1 MNIENLKKDGVI
13 QANCLKEKDNVQDW
27 ADKTINIYKGC
38 SNDCRYCYARAE
50 AERFK
55 RVKKGEW
62 TTEVLNMEKIKK
74 EWRFSKKNIMFPS
87 THDITPGTFDACATV
102 LKKILEAG
110 NTILIVS
117 KPRADL
123 IEQLCDILGD
133 HKKYILFRF
142 TISAKN
148 DELLSFWE
156 PNAPIYDDRRKALQI
171 ASEKGFQTSISIEPM
186 LDPGNIDELIED
198 LRAYTTDSMWIG
210 TMNMIRKRVSID
222 SEKVEEEIKKIEAG
236 QTPEKLLEIYEKY
249 KEDPLI
255 KWKGHIRKT
264 LKKLGV
270 EVPEQNDDW
279 RDHIKK

>member
-1 MNIENLKKDGVI
+1 MDIENFKKDGVVKV
-13 QANCLKEKDNVQDW
+13 NCLKEKDNVQDW

-50 AERFK
+50 AVRFN
-55 RVKKGEW
+55 RVKKEEW
-62 TTEVLNMEKIKK
+62 TTEILNQEKIKK
-74 EWRFSKKNIMFPS
+74 GWMFSKKNIMFPS

-133 HKKYILFRF
+133 HKEQILFRF

-156 PNAPIYDDRRKALQI
+156 PNAPSYHDRRNALQI
-171 ASEKGFQTSISIEPM
+171 ALGKGFKTSISIEPM
-186 LDPGNIDELIED
+186 LDAGNISELIED
-198 LRAYTTDSMWIG
+198 LRQFTTDSMWVG
-210 TMNMIRKRVSID
+210 TMNMIRNRVSID
-222 SEKVEEEIKKIEAG
+222 SEKVEEEIQKIEAE

-279 RDHIKK
+279 RDRL

>member
-1 MNIENLKKDGVI
+1 MKIENLTKGGVI
-13 QANCLKEKDNVQDW
+13 QVNCLKEKDNVQDW

-50 AERFK
+50 AVRFN
-55 RVKKGEW
+55 RVKKEEW
-62 TTEVLNMEKIKK
+62 TTEVLNQEKIKK
-74 EWRFSKKNIMFPS
+74 GWMFSKKNIMFPS

-123 IEQLCDILGD
+123 IEQLCDLLED
-133 HKKYILFRF
+133 HKKQILFRF

-156 PNAPIYDDRRKALQI
+156 PNAPSYDDRRKALQI
-171 ASEKGFQTSISIEPM
+171 ALEKDFQTSISIEPM
-186 LDPGNIDELIED
+186 LDAANVSELIED
-198 LRAYTTDSMWIG
+198 LRQFTTDSMWVG
-210 TMNMIRKRVSID
+210 TMNMIRNRVSID
-222 SEKVEEEIKKIEAG
+222 NEKVEEEIQKIEAE

-249 KEDPLI
+249 NEDPLI
-255 KWKGHIRKT
+255 KWKGHIRKI
-264 LKKLGV
+264 LKKLGI

-279 RDHIKK
+279 RNRL